1 MRPKDW
7 VVIEASIWISVER
20 VILCPQPLLMVM
32 PAAAR
37 SPAAV
42 GWLAQ

>member
-32 PAAAR
+32 TAAAM
-37 SPAAV
+37 AAV
-42 GWLAQ
+42 TILYC